1 MQQVR
6 DELMMYISVNLQY
19 AVSRKAHIPNPEKA
33 R

>member
-1 MQQVR
+1 M
-6 DELMMYISVNLQY
+6 DELMMYISVNLQH